1 MNVFIKKFGDVG
13 LEDISTVG
21 GKNASLGEM
30 VSRLERSGIRV
41 PEGFAVT
48 TAAFRAFM
56 EENKLKD
63 CYDRLQ
69 ELDRQTYTNLH
80 QVGTAIRQ
88 RMLQGALPADV
99 AEGISNA
106 YKELYNNGV
115 PMPVAVRSSATAEDL
130 PAASFAG
137 QHDSFLHITGEAAVL
152 EAVRRCF
159 ASLFTDRAI
168 KYREERGIKHEEVA
182 ISVGIQRMVN
192 ADNGSSGVVFSLE
205 PDSGCREVM
214 LITGCWGLGEN
225 IVQGTVQPDEYY
237 IFKPGLQMGKE
248 AVIRRKTGAKET
260 TMRYDP
266 ESLGLRRDETE
277 PERRKMAVLTEGEI
291 LQLARWSIAI
301 ETHYQQ
307 PMDIEWAKDGVT
319 GELFIL
325 QARPETIFGRSR
337 EPLNAIQRLVK
348 KSTILAQGEAVG
360 SGIAAGTARVL
371 HSPLEA
377 SVLRPGDIIVTANTS
392 PDWDPLL
399 QKAGGIVTDT
409 GGRTSHAAIVARET
423 GIPAIV
429 GTINATASIRNG
441 EPVTISCNE
450 GKTGFVYQGLLP
462 FETEMLTAA
471 TRQMPGNTKVML
483 ILSDPDKAFRMANL
497 PNDGVGLLRLE
508 FMITHTVKIHPMA
521 LVNYDKLA
529 DDVKV
534 EIDRLTEGY
543 ASRQEYF
550 VEKLA
555 SGIATVAAAFYPK
568 DVIVRMSDFKTNEY
582 AMLVG
587 GAAFEPHEE
596 NPMLGFRG
604 ASRYYHPLYKEGF
617 GLECQAVK
625 KVRNDMGLT
634 NVKVMIP
641 FCRTVPEG
649 RKVLQ
654 VMKEYGL
661 DRNQHGLEVYVMAE
675 LPSNVLRAAEFA
687 EIFDGFSIGSND
699 LTQLVLGIDRDSAIL
714 SGTYSEEDPACKLMV
729 AQLISAAAAAGVPA
743 GFCGQAPS
751 DIPGY
756 AEFLVSHKIN
766 SISFNPDSLLKGLDR
781 VRESEKPA
789 TFRQ

>member
-1 MNVFIKKFGDVG
+1 MSAFIKKFS
-13 LEDISTVG
+13 DISLKDINTVG

-30 VSRLERSGIRV
+30 VSGLQRSGIRV

-56 EENKLKD
+56 EENTLQD
-63 CYDRLQ
+63 CYALLQ
-69 ELDRQTYTNLH
+69 ELDRQTYANLH
-80 QVGTAIRQ
+80 QVGMAIRQ
-88 RMLQGALPADV
+88 RMLQGVLSAAMAADI
-99 AEGISNA
+99 GNA
-106 YKELYNNGV
+106 YEELCNGEPQ
-115 PMPVAVRSSATAEDL
+115 PMAVRSSATAEDL

-137 QHDSFLHITGEAAVL
+137 QHDSFLHITGKEQVL
-152 EAVRRCF
+152 DAVRRCF

-168 KYREERGIKHEEVA
+168 KYREEREINHAEVA
-182 ISVGIQRMVN
+182 ISVGIQRMIN
-192 ADNGSSGVVFSLE
+192 ADEGSSGVVFSLE

-237 IFKPGLQMGKE
+237 VFKPGLLQGKE
-248 AVIRRKTGAKET
+248 AVIRRKTGEKET

-266 ESLGLRRDETE
+266 GSGNLRRDVTAPARRKMRVLTE
-277 PERRKMAVLTEGEI
+277 PEVV
-291 LQLARWSIAI
+291 QLAHWSLAI
-301 ETHYQQ
+301 ETHYRQ
-307 PMDIEWAKDGVT
+307 PMDIEWAKDGIT

-325 QARPETIFGRSR
+325 QARPETVFAQRQG
-337 EPLNAIQRLVK
+337 PATTTQRLLK
-348 KSTILAQGEAVG
+348 KGPVLVQGEAVG
-360 SGIAAGTARVL
+360 SGIAAETARL
-371 HSPLEA
+371 LASPLEA
-377 SVLRPGDIIVTANTS
+377 SALLPGDIIVTTNTS

-399 QKAGGIVTDT
+399 QKAGGIVTNT
-409 GGRTSHAAIVARET
+409 GGRTSHAAIVAREM
-423 GIPAIV
+423 GVPAIV
-429 GTINATASIRNG
+429 GTTNATERIHNG
-441 EPVTISCNE
+441 QPVTISCSE
-450 GKTGFVYQGLLP
+450 GKTGFVYEGMLP
-462 FETEMLTAA
+462 VETETITAEA
-471 TRQMPGNTKVML
+471 QQMPGNTKVML
-483 ILSDPDKAFRMANL
+483 ILSDPDRAFRLAGL

-521 LVNYDKLA
+521 LVNYDELA
-529 DDVKV
+529 NKDAKA
-534 EIDRLTEGY
+534 EIDRLTAGY
-543 ASRQEYF
+543 ASREEYF
-550 VEKLA
+550 IETLA

-582 AMLVG
+582 AMLIG

-617 GLECQAVK
+617 GLECKAVK
-625 KVRNDMGLT
+625 KVRNNMGLT
-634 NVKVMIP
+634 NVKVMVP

-649 RKVLQ
+649 REVLK

-661 DRNQHGLEVYVMAE
+661 ERNQNGLEVYVMAE
-675 LPSNVLRAAEFA
+675 LPSNVLCAAGFA

-714 SGTYSEEDPACKLMV
+714 SGAYSEEDPACQLMV
-729 AQLISAAAAAGVPA
+729 DQLISAAAAAGVPA

-756 AEFLVSHKIN
+756 AEFLVSRNIS
-766 SISFNPDSLLKGLDR
+766 SISFSPDTLLQGLSR
-781 VRESEKPA
+781 VRAAEKQV
-789 TFRQ
+789 TGQ